1 MSARQDGNFY
11 CNITTF
17 DHTKPYVREL
27 WLNTLLNATKIGA
40 VGGVF
45 ADHGWGTNI
54 GKPNADGSATLCN
67 GGGALRSC
75 WNFTAEFSAEFN
87 DAHRWVLN
95 TSQDMLAKL
104 PKKGPTVSDD
114 TILSLS
120 CYATDSGSRP
130 FCHLRPQPQ
139 ATLMSTGQRPVLPVG
154 RPRGRSLRLRHHA

>member
-1 MSARQDGNFY
+1 MSARHWQDGNFY

-104 PKKGPTVSDD
+104 PKKGPTVSNPD
-114 TILSLS
+114 
-120 CYATDSGSRP
+120 P
-130 FCHLRPQPQ
+130 FCHFIC
-139 ATLMSTGQRPVLPVG
+139 V
-154 RPRGRSLRLRHHA
+154 RSLSDIDAHRSTARTPSGAAARAIPATSTPCVRSPPSPS

>member
-1 MSARQDGNFY
+1 MVSLACIQRADLSKDMGLLASFRKTASAISSRGD
-11 CNITTF
+11 
-17 DHTKPYVREL
+17 EL
-27 WLNTLLNATKIGA
+27 LTELLRA
-40 VGGVF
+40 
-45 ADHGWGTNI
+45 GWGTNI
-54 GKPNADGSATLCN
+54 GQPNADGSATLCN

>member
-1 MSARQDGNFY
+1 MSARRWQDGNFY

-54 GKPNADGSATLCN
+54 GQPNADGSATLCN

-75 WNFTAEFSAEFN
+75 WNFTAEFSAEY
-87 DAHRWVLN
+87 ARL
-95 TSQDMLAKL
+95 LCE
-104 PKKGPTVSDD
+104 GD
-114 TILSLS
+114 TRQLRDFMR
-120 CYATDSGSRP
+120 AQMSGR
-130 FCHLRPQPQ
+130 
-139 ATLMSTGQRPVLPVG
+139 
-154 RPRGRSLRLRHHA
+154 